1 MSEDRIRKQMDKLG
15 NTEFEWDELD
25 IQMGEQIFL
34 PVKTLNELRRE
45 AIALLE
51 QELCTPTDVLPLILL
66 LATADMGGYKF
77 QPFNPCILRNCRSG
91 ITFI

>member
-51 QELCTPTDVLPLILL
+51 QELCAPYRRSALILL
-66 LATADMGGYKF
+66 LWPRRTNRQIQIPAF
-77 QPFNPCILRNCRSG
+77 QSLYPAKL
-91 ITFI
+91 

>member
-34 PVKTLNELRRE
+34 PVK
-45 AIALLE
+45 
-51 QELCTPTDVLPLILL
+51 
-66 LATADMGGYKF
+66 KH
-77 QPFNPCILRNCRSG
+77 
-91 ITFI
+91 

>member
-45 AIALLE
+45 AIALLNRNYVH
-51 QELCTPTDVLPLILL
+51 PTDVLPLILL
-66 LATADMGGYKF
+66 LWPQRTNRQIQIPAF
-77 QPFNPCILRNCRSG
+77 QSLYPAKL
-91 ITFI
+91 